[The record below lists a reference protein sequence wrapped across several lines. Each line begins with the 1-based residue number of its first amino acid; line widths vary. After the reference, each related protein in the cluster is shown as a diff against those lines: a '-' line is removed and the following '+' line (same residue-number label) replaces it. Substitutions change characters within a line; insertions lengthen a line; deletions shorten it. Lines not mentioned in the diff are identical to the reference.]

1 MGNIGLVSMLSAFA
15 TISLIV
21 AFIIGITIFII
32 GTLFEKKIKEN
43 KYNIKIVVAFTK
55 FVVFLVVIATILE
68 IIAIYIK

>member
-43 KYNIKIVVAFTK
+43 KHNIKIVVAFTK

>member
-43 KYNIKIVVAFTK
+43 KHNSKIIVMLTK
-55 FVVFLVVIATILE
+55 FVTFLTISATILE
-68 IIAIYIK
+68 IITVYIK

>member
-15 TISLIV
+15 TLSLIV
-21 AFIIGITIFII
+21 AFIIGIIIFII

-43 KYNIKIVVAFTK
+43 KHNSKIIVMLTE
-55 FVVFLVVIATILE
+55 FVTFLTISAIILE

>member
-15 TISLIV
+15 TISLIA

>member
-1 MGNIGLVSMLSAFA
+1 MGNMALVSMLSAFA
-15 TISLIV
+15 IICIIV
-21 AFIIGITIFII
+21 AFVIGITTFII

-43 KYNIKIVVAFTK
+43 KHNIKIVIAFTK

>member
-43 KYNIKIVVAFTK
+43 KHNSKIIVMLAK
-55 FVVFLVVIATILE
+55 FVTLLTISATILE
-68 IIAIYIK
+68 IIVVYIK

>member
-15 TISLIV
+15 TLSLIV

-32 GTLFEKKIKEN
+32 GVLFEKKIKEN
-43 KYNIKIVVAFTK
+43 KHSFKIIVMLTK
-55 FVVFLVVIATILE
+55 FVTFLTIIATILE

>member
-43 KYNIKIVVAFTK
+43 KHNSKIIVMLTK
-55 FVVFLVVIATILE
+55 FVTLLTISATILE
-68 IIAIYIK
+68 IIVVYIK

>member
-15 TISLIV
+15 TISLIL

-43 KYNIKIVVAFTK
+43 KHNIKIVIAFTK